1 MPEELSTPE
10 AWLCPYDWYAQMRET
25 DPIRYDDSRDVWDLF
40 GYADIDE
47 VLDDTETFSSDPT
60 VAADVDLP
68 PEDERSPVFETM
80 LLSDP
85 PDHDRLRGVVE
96 DWFRPR
102 ALAERQS
109 RIETIAENLVDDV
122 IEAGEMDLI
131 DEFAAP
137 LPIIVI
143 AELLGVPS
151 EDRAQFRRWSETL
164 IETPV
169 DRSEAALEE
178 FRQRQERATDDLI
191 EYFETKL
198 DERRADPREDLL
210 SVIIHAEDEG
220 ETLSHEEAVG
230 LCLLLLVAGNI
241 TTTNLI
247 GNAMRC
253 LTAHPDELARLDGDL
268 NLLPTAIEEVL
279 RYRSPVQALARVAT
293 RDAEID
299 GHQIDRGDL
308 ITLWLGSAN
317 RDPEAF
323 EAPEAFRV
331 DRTPNPHLGFGRG
344 THYCMGAPL
353 ARLEANV
360 GLTEL
365 FSRVTD
371 IERAPT
377 ELEPVRSA
385 FIYGVRSF
393 PVTFTPREPTA
404 PSEPTGAEE

>member
-80 LLSDP
+80 LLTDP
-85 PDHDRLRGVVE
+85 PDHDRLREVVA

-102 ALAERQS
+102 ALADRRP
-109 RIETIAENLVDDV
+109 RIEAIAESLVDDV
-122 IEAGEMDLI
+122 IEAGEMDVV
-131 DEFAAP
+131 DDFSAP

-151 EDRAQFRRWSETL
+151 DDRAQFRRWSETL
-164 IETPV
+164 IETPSQ
-169 DRSEAALEE
+169 RTEAAIEDLRE
-178 FRQRQERATDDLI
+178 RQERATDELI

-198 DERRADPREDLL
+198 DERRAAPRDDLL
-210 SVIIHAEDEG
+210 SVIVNAEEDG
-220 ETLSHEEAVG
+220 QTLSHDEAIG

-241 TTTNLI
+241 TTTNLL

-253 LTAHPDELARLDGDL
+253 LTAHPDEMARLERDL
-268 NLLPTAIEEVL
+268 QLLPTAIEEVL
-279 RYRSPVQALARVAT
+279 RYRSPVQAVVRVAT
-293 RDAEID
+293 RDVDI
-299 GHQIDRGDL
+299 GGTQIANGDVL
-308 ITLWLGSAN
+308 TLWLGAAN
-317 RDPEAF
+317 RDPAVF
-323 EAPEAFRV
+323 DDPDQFRV
-331 DRTPNPHLGFGRG
+331 DRTPNPHFGFGRG
-344 THYCMGAPL
+344 THYCLGAPL
-353 ARLEANV
+353 ARLEATV

-371 IERAPT
+371 IERTTTA
-377 ELEPVRSA
+377 LEPVRSA

-393 PVTFTPREPTA
+393 PITFRPRETPASSPPPGGT
-404 PSEPTGAEE
+404 E